1 MRRTDCTPHFWSS
14 RWSQSASACPLC
26 LSPLCSVALLVAQ
39 IDILS
44 VCLLYHQ
51 ASNANGPTTGTT
63 SSAPHWCALSMG
75 KWERIWPK
83 STARNESTCC
93 ECQVQANTQI
103 RTQTHTQTVLDAS
116 FSGPHVGTHDE
127 FSLPALPTYLPAL
140 KCIQFTCHGSFGSQH
155 CEALGTVCFV
165 RLCLLLLMDGNEA
178 RTIGYFFGLF
188 LLGLKPLRSVR
199 P

>member
-103 RTQTHTQTVLDAS
+103 RTQTHTHKQYSMHPSLAPTLVHTMS
-116 FSGPHVGTHDE
+116 FPY
-127 FSLPALPTYLPAL
+127 LPYLPTYLHSNASNSLAMGHLVP
-140 KCIQFTCHGSFGSQH
+140 S
-155 CEALGTVCFV
+155 TVK
-165 RLCLLLLMDGNEA
+165 R
-178 RTIGYFFGLF
+178 
-188 LLGLKPLRSVR
+188 
-199 P
+199 